1 MWRSG
6 DRPDSR
12 RDPTRRLR
20 RGRPGRSAFAAGLA
34 VAVAVAAG
42 IGLAATP
49 ATAGFTDVT
58 ATSGIDV
65 YAVHSPTTVEIF
77 SGGVAAGDYDHD
89 GWIDLYVTRGQA
101 GFPCLY
107 RNRGDGTFE
116 DATGTAGLATAT
128 GLWSGATFADVDG
141 DGWLD
146 VVLLGILD
154 VPPRLYLNRRDGT
167 FGLASGTGLSL
178 PGNSYSA
185 SFADVDHDGDL
196 DMFVGRWGTYW
207 YDLDRLTER
216 TGHLWLNDGSGHFTD
231 ASGPAGLSVF
241 TTLQG
246 EAVFDWWTFTGN
258 FADVDRDGWLDL
270 LVTGDFGNSKILH
283 NRGDGTFEPVV
294 ANGVPNDENGMGGAV
309 GDVDGDGDLD
319 WFVSAIFDANGPQP
333 DWGAS
338 GNRLF
343 LNDGTGRF
351 ADATEAAGVREGGW
365 GWGSTFADLDLDG
378 DVDLAHVNGYSSYW
392 GPTFVADPMRIFLSN
407 GDGTFVESAAALGVD
422 VPDDDRG
429 IVAFDYDRDGD
440 VDLFLS
446 PNQGGARLLRNDGP
460 SGSSVTVKLRGRG
473 ANTEAI
479 GARVELDTAAG
490 TQVREIRA
498 GGNFASQDPAEALF
512 GLGGATSADAIRVS
526 WPNGTQTT
534 LSGAKPGRIVLS
546 EPAPGDA
553 GCTATSP
560 ANVCMPGSSSARST
574 TECLLEWRVDG
585 VTLSRD
591 RTGAPIAKVSCRE
604 GDPACDAGG
613 PADSCIFTV
622 AACLNN
628 RDPRL
633 PACKPSDVAAFDVRS
648 PRKTSTLAFD
658 RNANK
663 LIVAALGPSG
673 GVGIV
678 PGVFRNA
685 TPDSCETM
693 QVEVRLAN
701 GGLRP
706 AKMTLDL
713 RVTSSDGRTDG
724 DKLLLTCLPRS

>member
-1 MWRSG
+1 M
-6 DRPDSR
+6 
-12 RDPTRRLR
+12 
-20 RGRPGRSAFAAGLA
+20 RPGHDPQGSGLRGARPRAGRLLLLVAALVAVGLA
-34 VAVAVAAG
+34 PG
-42 IGLAATP
+42 P
-49 ATAGFTDVT
+49 ARAGFTDVT
-58 ATSGIDV
+58 AGAGIDV
-65 YAVHSPTTVEIF
+65 FAVHSPTTVEIF

-116 DATGTAGLATAT
+116 DATVTAGLTGAT

-146 VVLLGILD
+146 AVLLGILG

-167 FGLASGTGLSL
+167 FEQASGTGLSL
-178 PGNSYSA
+178 SGNSFSS
-185 SFADVDHDGDL
+185 SFADVDRDGDL

-207 YDLDRLTER
+207 NDLAQLTER
-216 TGHLWLNDGSGHFTD
+216 TGHLWLNDGTGRFTD
-231 ASGPAGLSVF
+231 ASGPAGLSAF
-241 TTLQG
+241 TTLEG
-246 EAVFDWWTFTGN
+246 EVVFDWWTFTGN

-270 LVTGDFGNSKILH
+270 LVTGDFGNSKVLH
-283 NRGDGTFEPVV
+283 NRGDGTFEPVF
-294 ANGVPNDENGMGGAV
+294 ANGLPDDENGMGGAV

-319 WFVSAIFDANGPQP
+319 WFVSAIFDPAGPQP

-338 GNRLF
+338 GNRLY

-351 ADATEAAGVREGGW
+351 EDGTTAAGVREGGW
-365 GWGSTFADLDLDG
+365 GWGSTFADLDGDG
-378 DVDLAHVNGYSSYW
+378 DVDLVHANGYSSYW
-392 GPTFVADPMRIFLSN
+392 GPTFAADPTRVFLSN
-407 GDGTFVESAAALGVD
+407 GDGTFVDAAASLGAATTG
-422 VPDDDRG
+422 DDRG
-429 IVAFDYDRDGD
+429 VVAFDYDRDGD

-460 SGSSVTVKLRGRG
+460 SAPTITAKLRGRD

-479 GARVELDTAAG
+479 GARLELDTAAG
-490 TQVREIRA
+490 TQVRQLRA
-498 GGNFASQDPAEALF
+498 GGNFASQDPAEAVF
-512 GLGGATSADAIRVS
+512 GLGMATSATELRVA

-534 LSGAKPGRIVLS
+534 LANVRPGRIVLS

-553 GCTATSP
+553 GCTASAP
-560 ANVCMPGSSSARST
+560 ANACMPGSSSTRST
-574 TECLLEWRVDG
+574 NECLLEWRVDG
-585 VTLSRD
+585 VALARD
-591 RTGAPIAKVSCRE
+591 RAGAPIAKVSCRE

-613 PADSCIFTV
+613 PVDSCLFTV

-633 PACKPSDVAAFDVRS
+633 PACGPSDVASFEVRS

-663 LIVAALGPSG
+663 LIASALGPSG

-678 PGVFRNA
+678 PGVFGNA
-685 TPDSCETM
+685 TPNHCETM
-693 QVEVRLAN
+693 QIEVRLAN

-706 AKMTLDL
+706 AKMTIDL
-713 RVTSSDGRTDG
+713 RVASSDGRTDG